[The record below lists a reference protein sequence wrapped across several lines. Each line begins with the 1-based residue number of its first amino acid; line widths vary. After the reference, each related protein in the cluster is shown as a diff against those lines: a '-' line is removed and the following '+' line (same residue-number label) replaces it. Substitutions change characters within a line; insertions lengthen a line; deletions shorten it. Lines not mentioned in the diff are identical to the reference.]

1 LRHGRVFFKLLSRS
15 HLWSLLDIQFWWCRI
30 DYNHYYN
37 PTPDTFLR

>member
-1 LRHGRVFFKLLSRS
+1 
-15 HLWSLLDIQFWWCRI
+15 LLDIQFWWCRI